1 MANQM
6 SEQVPTKTGVCVVC
20 DCPDDDHYDWCSAG
34 PSKASLTQEWVTK
47 VTSQPDEGCCSAG
60 GPPHPMPIPQAE
72 WQQRF
77 AARIMKHADWAEQPA
92 MQAAESGYE
101 YMTTE
106 SPEFANDPEGAA
118 DEEMSCW
125 TDDGDG

>member
-1 MANQM
+1 MTNTQ
-6 SEQVPTKTGVCVVC
+6 
-20 DCPDDDHYDWCSAG
+20 
-34 PSKASLTQEWVTK
+34 LTQGWVDK
-47 VTSQPDEGCCSAG
+47 VMSQEEDDSPSVTG
-60 GPPHPMPIPQAE
+60 GPPRPAPISKEE

-77 AARIMKHADWAEQPA
+77 AARIMKYADWAEQPA

-125 TDDGDG
+125 TDDGDE